1 MTENS
6 KESQKAQEKKNVFS
20 KIKETIDDKEE
31 QLEILGTF
39 IRLGVMVW
47 AGFIISLN
55 YVSFPGLSKDGGPK
69 DITFIASVFTG
80 CLATFSV
87 DVGKKKKEGKDGS
100 KPSAAIP
107 TQILRIDI
115 GSTAAG
121 DRDLASRGSRVIHVH
136 SDFQTLRFKLPDTG
150 IYFENFEFGICVLP
164 STILIFYFCCD

>member
-6 KESQKAQEKKNVFS
+6 KESQKTPQKKNVFS
-20 KIKETIDDKEE
+20 KIKDTIDDKEE

-100 KPSAAIP
+100 KSSSALP
-107 TQILRIDI
+107 TQILRIEQAPI
-115 GSTAAG
+115 KIVTESTSKK
-121 DRDLASRGSRVIHVH
+121 DV
-136 SDFQTLRFKLPDTG
+136 
-150 IYFENFEFGICVLP
+150 
-164 STILIFYFCCD
+164 

>member
-39 IRLGVMVW
+39 IRLGVIVW

-100 KPSAAIP
+100 KSPSSSLP
-107 TQILRIDI
+107 TQILRIEQAPI
-115 GSTAAG
+115 KIVTESTSKK
-121 DRDLASRGSRVIHVH
+121 DV
-136 SDFQTLRFKLPDTG
+136 
-150 IYFENFEFGICVLP
+150 
-164 STILIFYFCCD
+164 

>member
-6 KESQKAQEKKNVFS
+6 KESPKTQEKKNVFS
-20 KIKETIDDKEE
+20 KIKESIDDKEE
-31 QLEILGTF
+31 QLEILGAF

-100 KPSAAIP
+100 KPPSAVP
-107 TQILRIDI
+107 TQTIRIEQAPI
-115 GSTAAG
+115 KIVT
-121 DRDLASRGSRVIHVH
+121 
-136 SDFQTLRFKLPDTG
+136 SDK
-150 IYFENFEFGICVLP
+150 
-164 STILIFYFCCD
+164 

>member
-6 KESQKAQEKKNVFS
+6 KESQKTPQKKNVFS
-20 KIKETIDDKEE
+20 KIKDTIDDKEE

-87 DVGKKKKEGKDGS
+87 DVGKKNKEGKDGS
-100 KPSAAIP
+100 KSPSSSLP
-107 TQILRIDI
+107 TQILRIEQAPI
-115 GSTAAG
+115 KIVTESTSKK
-121 DRDLASRGSRVIHVH
+121 DV
-136 SDFQTLRFKLPDTG
+136 
-150 IYFENFEFGICVLP
+150 
-164 STILIFYFCCD
+164 

>member
-20 KIKETIDDKEE
+20 KIKDTIDDKEE

-100 KPSAAIP
+100 KTSSAIP
-107 TQILRIDI
+107 TQILRIEQAPI
-115 GSTAAG
+115 KIVTESTSKK
-121 DRDLASRGSRVIHVH
+121 DV
-136 SDFQTLRFKLPDTG
+136 
-150 IYFENFEFGICVLP
+150 
-164 STILIFYFCCD
+164 